1 MLYILTAL
9 TLIWTSVLGTY
20 LLATMNQNLSEDE
33 AAVKSEVVL
42 IISTWYVFQVQWCA
56 GRFYYFWRVS
66 WATSPVL
73 LSCWGQRCQ
82 LGVTSGSSDQEMHLC
97 DCPWLLQPVGPKHQP
112 PNCLVNSPV
121 GCTKIRGTA
130 RGNTSSTLG
139 GNTCIKREQLS
150 GKRKCGWSL
159 FSQLLLPLQVHYSF
173 LMFFQTNSRW
183 RGPHNFS
190 ASGQQIEPTT

>member
-1 MLYILTAL
+1 MSIPLNIIQFHKCYILTAL

-42 IISTWYVFQVQWCA
+42 TISTWYVFQVQWCA

-130 RGNTSSTLG
+130 RENTSSTLG
-139 GNTCIKREQLS
+139 GNTYIKREQLRE
-150 GKRKCGWSL
+150 RKKMWL
-159 FSQLLLPLQVHYSF
+159 
-173 LMFFQTNSRW
+173 
-183 RGPHNFS
+183 RGLSPAAAA
-190 ASGQQIEPTT
+190 ASGSIFISNVFLNKQQMKRTT